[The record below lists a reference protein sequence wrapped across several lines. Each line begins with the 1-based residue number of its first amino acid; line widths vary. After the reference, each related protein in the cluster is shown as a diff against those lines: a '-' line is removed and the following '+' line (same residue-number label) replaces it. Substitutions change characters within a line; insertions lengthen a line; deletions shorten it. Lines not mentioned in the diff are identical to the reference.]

1 MAQKKNLSDQLN
13 EHGTDEESLK
23 GINFVIQKNVMIWG
37 GTILQLSNIS
47 SISRYNR
54 WENQEEEYF
63 EKVEKSVSFK
73 ELRASN
79 SLFNLAFWGT
89 IICFVIGFLKSIFWL
104 PFLVCIIYAGYFYSM
119 HHRTTLDIPKTKT
132 NRICHYMMCIVMNST
147 KRYDFEIETEEFRN
161 KVLLALY
168 RGIVEQGKER
178 AKDINID
185 LKNCIVTDSVVN
197 EGQILLGDENENN
210 IGYPDETE
218 Q

>member
-1 MAQKKNLSDQLN
+1 
-13 EHGTDEESLK
+13 
-23 GINFVIQKNVMIWG
+23 
-37 GTILQLSNIS
+37 
-47 SISRYNR
+47 
-54 WENQEEEYF
+54 
-63 EKVEKSVSFK
+63 
-73 ELRASN
+73 
-79 SLFNLAFWGT
+79 
-89 IICFVIGFLKSIFWL
+89 
-104 PFLVCIIYAGYFYSM
+104 
-119 HHRTTLDIPKTKT
+119 
-132 NRICHYMMCIVMNST
+132 MMCIVMNST